1 MIIMLV
7 IRLVWWSRCF
17 PYCDQGEGGDELTK
31 SVTRCLQ
38 VLTKVI
44 RAKNTFMKKAAQ
56 RREEKEAD
64 LRAAENAL
72 TAAAVFK
79 EKIGTKLNIL

>member
-1 MIIMLV
+1 MVVKVFANIV
-7 IRLVWWSRCF
+7 IKEKVATNWPSC
-17 PYCDQGEGGDELTK
+17 
-31 SVTRCLQ
+31 CLQ